1 MKKTYKYNFCIKFP
15 FYKNQRISKNKT
27 HIYKNLY
34 FISLVLKNMYLCY
47 MKKVLFVCLGNIC
60 RSPMAETIMRKLVTE
75 AKMEQ
80 DVIVDSAGLISY
92 HEGEEADSRMRMHA
106 RRHGYEITHISR
118 PVQEKDFYIFDYI
131 VAMDDSNYDRLT
143 DMAPGL
149 EEEKKVVRMTDYR
162 KSTIADHV
170 PDPYYGGHEGFEN
183 VIRILEDTCSG
194 LLEEIVHS

>member
-1 MKKTYKYNFCIKFP
+1 
-15 FYKNQRISKNKT
+15 
-27 HIYKNLY
+27 
-34 FISLVLKNMYLCY
+34 

-60 RSPMAETIMRKLVTE
+60 RSPMAEAIMNKLVAK
-75 AKMEQ
+75 AKMEYA
-80 DVIVDSAGLISY
+80 ITVDSAGLISY
-92 HEGEEADSRMRMHA
+92 HEGEKADDRMRMHA

-118 PVQEKDFYIFDYI
+118 PIKEEDFYIFDYI

-149 EEEKKVVRMTDYR
+149 HEEQKVVRMADYR
-162 KSTIADHV
+162 KNIVADHV

-194 LLEEIVHS
+194 LLEEIIKS